1 MGAERSARPSPLP
14 SLGAT
19 RGLFVAPGGRGS
31 DTASALLTKALP
43 IGIDADVKF
52 AAPWEAKAFAMMV
65 EMAQAGHFAWSDWV
79 DCFSKEVAAATAIEA
94 AGGIAPSYYEQ
105 WLNAAETLLIDKG
118 ITSRAQLAAKRFAIG
133 SVGTTHAM
141 K

>member
-1 MGAERSARPSPLP
+1 M
-14 SLGAT
+14 
-19 RGLFVAPGGRGS
+19 APGGRGS
-31 DTASALLTKALP
+31 DTASALLNKALP

>member
-1 MGAERSARPSPLP
+1 MIIDAPLP
-14 SLGAT
+14 SPQPS
-19 RGLFVAPGGRGS
+19 PGRGRGS
-31 DTASALLTKALP
+31 DTSLASALLVKALP

-52 AAPWEAKAFAMMV
+52 AAPWEAKAFAMVV
-65 EMAQAGHFAWSDWV
+65 EMAQAGQFAWSEWV

-105 WLNAAETLLIDKG
+105 WLNAAETLFIDKG
-118 ITSRAQLAAKRFAIG
+118 ITSKAQLVAKRFAIG

>member
-1 MGAERSARPSPLP
+1 MAAGGTARSAATASPLLAK
-14 SLGAT
+14 S
-19 RGLFVAPGGRGS
+19 
-31 DTASALLTKALP
+31 LP
-43 IGIDADVKF
+43 IGVDAARKF
-52 AAPWEAKAFAMMV
+52 AAPWEAKAFAIIV
-65 EMAQAGHFAWSDWV
+65 EMAQAGHFTWSDWV

-94 AGGIAPSYYEQ
+94 AGGMAPSYYEQ

-118 ITSRAQLAAKRFAIG
+118 ITSKAQLAAKRFAIG